1 MNFVLILEIL
11 EDICQGCM
19 VVIVDD
25 EDCENEGDLIMVVE
39 LVKLLD
45 INFMVIYGC
54 GLVCLLLICSCVVD
68 FGLVLMVQVNIVQF
82 QINFMVSIEVVE
94 GVIIG
99 ILVYD
104 CVYIICIVVKFNVK
118 LLDLYQLGYIF
129 LLIVQ
134 LGGVFICVGYI
145 EVGVDLVMLVGL
157 ELVGVLVE
165 ILNLDGSMVCC
176 LELEVFVCEYGLKM
190 GFIVDLI
197 VYCLVIEKIVECV
210 DECEIDI
217 EFGLF
222 KLVIYCDCIVYDLYF
237 VLVCGMLDVEILI
250 LVCVQVEN
258 LLVDL
263 LYWCCDDFGVV
274 VIDVLCVI
282 DVEGVGVMV
291 VLLVLCDGE
300 VLLVCLC
307 QQLVLVVLG
316 KDKDVGQWCCN
327 GVGVQILFDLGL
339 GKLCVLGIFCCQI
352 GLVGYGLEVVEMV
365 IL

>member
-1 MNFVLILEIL
+1 MNFVFIFEIF
-11 EDICQGCM
+11 EDICLGCM

-39 LVKLLD
+39 LVKFLD

-54 GLVCLLLICSCVVD
+54 GLVCLLLICECVVD
-68 FGLVLMVQVNIVQF
+68 LGLVLMVQVNIVQF

-104 CVYIICIVVKFNVK
+104 CVYIICMVVKFDVR
-118 LLDLYQLGYIF
+118 LADLYQLGYIF

-165 ILNLDGSMVCC
+165 IFNLDGSMVCW

-210 DECEIDI
+210 DECLIDI

-222 KLVIYCDCIVYDLYF
+222 ILVIYCDWIVYDLYF
-237 VLVCGMLDVEILI
+237 VLVCGFVDVELI
-250 LVCVQVEN
+250 LVWVQVEN

-274 VIDVLCVI
+274 FIDVLCVI
-282 DVEGVGVMV
+282 VVVDCGVMV
-291 VLLVLCDGE
+291 VLLVLCDING
-300 VLLVCLC
+300 LLVCLC
-307 QQLVLVVLG
+307 QQLVLLILG
-316 KDKDVGQWCCN
+316 KDKDVSQWCCN
-327 GVGVQILFDLGL
+327 GVGVQILFDFGL
-339 GKLCVLGIFCCQI
+339 GKLCVLGILCCQI
-352 GLVGYGLEVVEMV
+352 GLVGYGLEVVEIV
-365 IL
+365 VF